1 MALDYRNVPCM
12 ISGFQHEVAENWA
25 LLGHYAASSGNLLL
39 IFWDNLSVQSS
50 GFKNLFG
57 FLDLDDGTG
66 RLS

>member
-1 MALDYRNVPCM
+1 M
-12 ISGFQHEVAENWA
+12 ISGFQHEVAENCA

-39 IFWDNLSVQSS
+39 MFRDNLSVLSS
-50 GFKNLFG
+50 GFKNHFG